1 MSKSPTCGCPFVILC
16 RTRPDGDR
24 PMPLPGALAAEIDAL
39 RTAARSIDL
48 MNAAYQGRNATA
60 SLRNLRTW
68 IKHDEA
74 IEDALAVVQQRCDEL
89 EDEIND
95 AGLSGLHGDPEIDRA
110 RKRLWRQ

>member
-1 MSKSPTCGCPFVILC
+1 MS
-16 RTRPDGDR
+16 
-24 PMPLPGALAAEIDAL
+24 LPSTLAAEIAAL
-39 RTAARSIDL
+39 RTAVRSIDL

-74 IEDALAVVQQRCDEL
+74 IEHALAVVQQQCDGL

-95 AGLSGLHGDPEIDRA
+95 AGLSGLQGNPEIDGA
-110 RKRLWRQ
+110 RQTAFAAIGKLEEQLASVRPSQQVVIMRIGW

>member
-1 MSKSPTCGCPFVILC
+1 
-16 RTRPDGDR
+16 
-24 PMPLPGALAAEIDAL
+24 MPLPGTLAAEIAAL
-39 RTAARSIDL
+39 RTAVRSIDL

-74 IEDALAVVQQRCDEL
+74 IEHALAVVQQRCDEL

-95 AGLSGLHGDPEIDRA
+95 VGLSGLQGDPEIDRA
-110 RKRLWRQ
+110 RQTALAAIGELEEQLASARPSQQAVISGIGW